1 HPLTPLINSIAAL
14 LSASLWSRAT
24 AVLSRLK
31 SYFPV
36 GSRSWMV
43 DGTMISSA
51 RSSALRIG
59 RRVHVAA
66 KRWRTSTAAGARPSP
81 LFEYKVQSTEDPK
94 PRKTCTTCGFVN
106 YENPKVICGSV
117 LTTKGGADGIDDFYV
132 LGRRSIQPRRGFWGI
147 PAGFLELGETG
158 EEGAAREAREE
169 MNADVDVG
177 GLLAVYSLP
186 HIGQIQMIYSSEL
199 RDTQGAN
206 DALANNAHSF
216 SAGQETDEANCVPF
230 EYVQV
235 ISVRWE
241 DIPWDTLAFPTTSWA
256 LWHHRLR
263 VEEAAKMSTISSSS
277 GAPLDTGEGR
287 RRGFSGGD
295 TVSAVAKAVVDDDFV
310 VGTRTDHSKPG
321 VSDTMGTGVG
331 VAFGAIAGTVFSV
344 PSVNSSLFWRPA
356 EGLHQKEGWNV
367 STDS

>member
-1 HPLTPLINSIAAL
+1 
-14 LSASLWSRAT
+14 
-24 AVLSRLK
+24 
-31 SYFPV
+31 
-36 GSRSWMV
+36 
-43 DGTMISSA
+43 MISSA
-51 RSSALRIG
+51 RSSALLIG

-66 KRWRTSTAAGARPSP
+66 KGLRTSTAAAARPSP
-81 LFEYKVQSTEDPK
+81 SFEYKVQSTDDPK

-117 LTTKGGADGIDDFYV
+117 LTAKGGADGKDDFYV

-199 RDTQGAN
+199 KDTQGAH
-206 DALANNAHSF
+206 DDLADNAHRF
-216 SAGQETDEANCVPF
+216 SAGQETDEVF
-230 EYVQV
+230 G
-235 ISVRWE
+235 VRWE

-263 VEEAAKMSTISSSS
+263 VEEAATRSIIGSSS
-277 GAPLDTGEGR
+277 GAPLGTGEGT

-295 TVSAVAKAVVDDDFV
+295 TAVSAGAKAVVDDDRV
-310 VGTRTDHSKPG
+310 VGTRTDHSEPG

-344 PSVNSSLFWRPA
+344 PSVNSSLFWRPDV
-356 EGLHQKEGWNV
+356 GLHQKEGWNV

>member
-1 HPLTPLINSIAAL
+1 
-14 LSASLWSRAT
+14 
-24 AVLSRLK
+24 
-31 SYFPV
+31 
-36 GSRSWMV
+36 
-43 DGTMISSA
+43 MISSA
-51 RSSALRIG
+51 RSSALLFG
-59 RRVHVAA
+59 RRVLVAA
-66 KRWRTSTAAGARPSP
+66 KRLRTSPAAAARPSP
-81 LFEYKVQSTEDPK
+81 SFEYKVQSIDDPK
-94 PRKTCTTCGFVN
+94 ARKTCTTCGFVN
-106 YENPKVICGSV
+106 YENPRVICGSV
-117 LTTKGGADGIDDFYV
+117 LTAKGGADGNDDFYV

-206 DALANNAHSF
+206 DALAKNAHSL
-216 SAGQETDEANCVPF
+216 SAGQETDEASALR
-230 EYVQV
+230 V

-263 VEEAAKMSTISSSS
+263 VEEVATRSTIGSS
-277 GAPLDTGEGR
+277 DR
-287 RRGFSGGD
+287 KRGFSGGD
-295 TVSAVAKAVVDDDFV
+295 TAVSAVAKAVVDDDLV
-310 VGTRTDHSKPG
+310 VGTRTDHSEPG

-344 PSVNSSLFWRPA
+344 PSVNSSLFWRPDL
-356 EGLHQKEGWNV
+356 GLHQKEGWNV